1 MKSRAHRK
9 EKGRGEVELLCLCRY
24 ILHTTYHRLK
34 CTQMCELGNVF
45 KHIQEE
51 AFCPYVQD
59 YDRKERYLQAQ
70 FRAAARVSHPNF
82 NHSPKLHRIG

>member
-9 EKGRGEVELLCLCRY
+9 EKGRGEVELLCLC
-24 ILHTTYHRLK
+24 TY
-34 CTQMCELGNVF
+34 CTQHTIDLSVHRCVNWAMFLNTF
-45 KHIQEE
+45 RRKL
-51 AFCPYVQD
+51 FCPYVQD

-82 NHSPKLHRIG
+82 NHSPKLRRIG